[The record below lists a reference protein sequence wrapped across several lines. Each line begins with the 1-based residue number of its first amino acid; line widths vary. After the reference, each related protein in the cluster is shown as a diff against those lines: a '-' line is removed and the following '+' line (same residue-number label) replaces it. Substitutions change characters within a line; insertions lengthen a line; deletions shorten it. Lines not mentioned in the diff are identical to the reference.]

1 MSHHPASAEP
11 HGDELLIDAEIDD
24 DAVQS
29 EPIRV
34 AHPWVLLAG
43 LFLIGINLRPALSSL
58 APVLA
63 DVRSS
68 TGLSAAGAGWLTTVP
83 VVCLGVFGPLAPRL
97 ANRFDSERVI
107 FFFLLTL
114 AAGIALRSLFSV
126 AGLFAGTVLAGA
138 SIGVIG
144 VLLPGIVKRD
154 FPERPAAMT
163 GFYTMAL
170 CLGAAVAA
178 GATVPLRDG
187 FGGDWRPALAFWAVP
202 AALAAVSWLPQL
214 HTRHAHSARARY
226 EVRGLWRDRLAWQ
239 VTAYMGLQSSLAYC
253 VFGWFPLILQ
263 ERGLSALDA
272 GFMLS
277 STVMFQLVTA
287 LGAPSLAT
295 RGKDQRAATAVLLG
309 LTLTGL
315 LGALYAPLDTIW
327 IWVILLGLG
336 QGGLFSIALTLIV
349 LRSPDSHVAAHLSGM
364 AQSVGYTLAALGPLG
379 MGLLREW
386 SGGWSS
392 VGPLFVAITA
402 TAFLAAMGAGRN
414 RHVGVTSRP
423 VPA

>member
-1 MSHHPASAEP
+1 VTQDPVSDHP

-24 DAVQS
+24 AGVQS
-29 EPIRV
+29 EPIRI
-34 AHPWVLLAG
+34 AHPWALLGG
-43 LFLIGINLRPALSSL
+43 LFLTGINLRPALSSL

-63 DVRSS
+63 DVRST

-83 VVCLGVFGPLAPRL
+83 VLCLGVFGPFAPRL

-107 FFFLLTL
+107 FVFLLAL
-114 AAGIALRSLFSV
+114 AAGIALRGLFSV

-144 VLLPGIVKRD
+144 VLLPGIIKRD
-154 FPERPAAMT
+154 FPQRPAAMT

-178 GATVPLRDG
+178 GTTVPLRDG
-187 FGGDWRPALAFWAVP
+187 FDGDWRPALAFWSVP
-202 AALAAVSWLPQL
+202 AFVAALVWLPQL
-214 HTRHAHSARARY
+214 RTRHVHSARVRH

-253 VFGWFPLILQ
+253 VFGWFPLILH
-263 ERGLSALDA
+263 ERGLSDIDA

-277 STVMFQLVTA
+277 ITVMFQLITA
-287 LGAPSLAT
+287 LAAPSLAT
-295 RGKDQRAATAVLLG
+295 RGRDQRAVTALMLG
-309 LTLTGL
+309 LTLAGL
-315 LGALYAPLDTIW
+315 LGSLYAPLETIR

-349 LRSPDSHVAAHLSGM
+349 LRSPDAHVAAHLSGM
-364 AQSVGYTLAALGPLG
+364 AQSVGYTGAALGPLAVG
-379 MGLLREW
+379 FVREW
-386 SGGWSS
+386 SGGWRGT
-392 VGPLFVAITA
+392 GPLFAAITVA
-402 TAFLAAMGAGRN
+402 AFVAAMGAGRT
-414 RHVGVTSRP
+414 RHVRVAAS
-423 VPA
+423 PA

>member
-1 MSHHPASAEP
+1 VSHDPASAEP

-63 DVRSS
+63 DVRST
-68 TGLSAAGAGWLTTVP
+68 TGLSAAGAGWLNTVP
-83 VVCLGVFGPLAPRL
+83 VLCLGVFGTLAPRL
-97 ANRFDSERVI
+97 ANRFDGERVI
-107 FFFLLTL
+107 FYFLLAL
-114 AAGIALRSLFSV
+114 AAGIALRSLFSIP
-126 AGLFAGTVLAGA
+126 GLFAGTVLAGA

-178 GATVPLRDG
+178 GATVPLRDR
-187 FGGDWRPALAFWAVP
+187 FGGDWQPALVFWAVP
-202 AALAAVSWLPQL
+202 ATVAAMVWLPQL
-214 HTRHAHSARARY
+214 RTRHEHSTRIRH
-226 EVRGLWRDRLAWQ
+226 EVRGLWRDPLAWQ

-253 VFGWFPLILQ
+253 VFGWFPSILQ
-263 ERGLSALDA
+263 ERGMSALDA

-277 STVMFQLVTA
+277 ITVVFQLVTA
-287 LGAPSLAT
+287 LAAPALAT
-295 RGKDQRAATAVLLG
+295 RGKDHRARRGDASDAGQTRSEATEPV
-309 LTLTGL
+309 
-315 LGALYAPLDTIW
+315 
-327 IWVILLGLG
+327 
-336 QGGLFSIALTLIV
+336 
-349 LRSPDSHVAAHLSGM
+349 
-364 AQSVGYTLAALGPLG
+364 
-379 MGLLREW
+379 
-386 SGGWSS
+386 SS
-392 VGPLFVAITA
+392 
-402 TAFLAAMGAGRN
+402 
-414 RHVGVTSRP
+414 
-423 VPA
+423 